1 MEKKHFWK
9 RTNRGFVVSMAL
21 LAIVLVYVIVGQ
33 LMLIP
38 DHSAIQKLT
47 DKYREMIEETSMLT
61 ESQITALKKS
71 GALEA
76 EGKRLKNELSEYFV
90 KDSAYIDE
98 AVSILLK
105 NIQQQTNGYERITKR
120 SKGRRTDK
128 SNIIDQNIAKTEVTY
143 LYKSSGEYM
152 DYSTEKMEQANDV
165 KQELYIEMSCKKD
178 GGEWK
183 IYRVSMAMLDSLSST
198 QNDDSSSVDI
208 RIG

>member
-1 MEKKHFWK
+1 
-9 RTNRGFVVSMAL
+9 
-21 LAIVLVYVIVGQ
+21 
-33 LMLIP
+33 
-38 DHSAIQKLT
+38 
-47 DKYREMIEETSMLT
+47 MIEDLNADRKSNHGF
-61 ESQITALKKS
+61 KKERGS
-71 GALEA
+71 EA
-76 EGKRLKNELSEYFV
+76 EGKRLKTNCPNILSR
-90 KDSAYIDE
+90 IPL
-98 AVSILLK
+98 ILMK
-105 NIQQQTNGYERITKR
+105 RSQSCWSIQQQTNGYERITKR

-208 RIG
+208 RIGWRYIVLS

>member
-1 MEKKHFWK
+1 MLRSCFHGEKAFWK

-61 ESQITALKKS
+61 ESQITAIKKS

-143 LYKSSGEYM
+143 LYKSSGKYM
-152 DYSTEKMEQANDV
+152 DYSTKKWSRPM
-165 KQELYIEMSCKKD
+165 MSNRNFILK
-178 GGEWK
+178 
-183 IYRVSMAMLDSLSST
+183 
-198 QNDDSSSVDI
+198 
-208 RIG
+208 